1 MTGTRVGG
9 CEPVGVRHLWWI
21 PGAAGVGFLASFAFT
36 DWLRFPATAS
46 QLVHVLLVAGLL
58 GLYVQRTGPPV
69 RAILRRR
76 LGPGLA
82 LGVVGGLT
90 LAWRVWADPP
100 STGQTGI
107 LFVWDL
113 LWRGVIYGTID
124 GLLLSAF
131 PWLVTWRALGGET
144 ASVPKRVGLSLL
156 ALGCALGVT
165 SAYHLG
171 YPDFRGPKVG
181 KANLGNAIATLPT
194 LLAASPVA
202 SPLAHAILHVAAV
215 VHDPQS
221 DLFLPPHELP
231 SIREARRAGHATTL
245 VDIDFPLRGTW
256 RVVQPPGHPRE
267 AYDFVGIRDDGWYF
281 SGSWARYLLW
291 TGPASGW
298 SGWSQPVYAPIDG
311 TVVAARDEWPD
322 RRTVNLLH
330 DGLRFLLSQD
340 PRREHPAARGQLR
353 HHPGGRRG
361 GAARA
366 PEKRVPPRLAGQAVT
381 RGALIGVVGN
391 SGNSLVP
398 HLHLQ
403 VMDNPD
409 PLTARLVPLRV
420 RRYERWVRNAWQAV
434 GSAMP
439 AGGDRIR
446 LLP

>member
-1 MTGTRVGG
+1 MTGTIVGG

-21 PGAAGVGFLASFAFT
+21 PGAAGVGFLASFVFT

-46 QLVHVLLVAGLL
+46 QLVHVLLVTGLL

-69 RAILRRR
+69 RTILRRR

-100 STGQTGI
+100 SSGPTGI
-107 LFVWDL
+107 LFVGDL

-156 ALGCALGVT
+156 ALGCAFGVT

-171 YPDFRGPKVG
+171 YPDFRGPKVAQ
-181 KANLGNAIATLPT
+181 ANLGNAIATLPT
-194 LLAASPVA
+194 LLAANPVA

-231 SIREARRAGHATTL
+231 SVREARHATTL

-267 AYDFVGIRDDGWYF
+267 AYDFVGVGDNGRYF

-330 DGLRFLLSQD
+330 DGLRYLL
-340 PRREHPAARGQLR
+340 
-353 HHPGGRRG
+353 
-361 GAARA
+361 
-366 PEKRVPPRLAGQAVT
+366 VPPKILDGNIQPLAGNYVIIQAGAVAVLLAHLRNGSLRVSPGQAVT